1 MKIQAW
7 MIAVGSSIVLAAI
20 AWGSLKTTVDNHE
33 VRIKNLETMKD
44 AVIGIDTKVD
54 MLLSANGIEL
64 KSKGVK

>member
-1 MKIQAW
+1 MLK
-7 MIAVGSSIVLAAI
+7 I

-64 KSKGVK
+64 KPKGVK